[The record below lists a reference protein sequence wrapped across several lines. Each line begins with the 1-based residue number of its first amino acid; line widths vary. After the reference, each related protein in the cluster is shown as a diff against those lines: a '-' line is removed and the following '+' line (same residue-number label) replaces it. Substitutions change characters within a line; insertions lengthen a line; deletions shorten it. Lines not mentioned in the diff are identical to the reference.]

1 MVPARAGV
9 IPARPTWEAMTIS
22 GSRASGGDPEVG
34 EIVRNYLMW
43 FPRERG

>member
-9 IPARPTWEAMTIS
+9 ILPEIWADLLKKR
-22 GSRASGGDPEVG
+22 GSRASGGDPAYMTLKDETG
-34 EIVRNYLMW
+34 EW